1 MTIGPGVTD
10 NHLLLGE
17 RYPQGA
23 SLVRELGGQERLIGP
38 IRTIGPDRQEEPM
51 QLVRERS

>member
-1 MTIGPGVTD
+1 VTD
-10 NHLLLGE
+10 NHLLLAE